1 MKNKKK
7 KQTKTKPLKFILGSI
22 QIIILIV
29 GILILG
35 TILFHTI
42 IDKPEFKITQ
52 KGECHEEVISEG
64 NRTQRITSLQGD
76 ITLLCEGVYSDGH
89 CQTFFEPVKITP
101 IRLYEEWDCSEY
113 SVWWEGDIKKEER
126 SERTCYRNLSLDS
139 IEIDGMHVLQ
149 KEHRDFNVFL
159 EFNYAETW
167 NEAYCD
173 WEEVDEINIH
183 CFNSFMEVIN
193 CDEIPK
199 ENPFYVKEVYKKM
212 GYRDR
217 VTNTF
222 SGLETLRDIEYFGED
237 KNGNSEYENYLIQ
250 LIKKE
255 ELSIEWL
262 ENNCKCS
269 LCINQEGSPSYP
281 EYAYLCGKD
290 FNPEENVKINLG
302 GDKCFE
308 YQYGEYKVEI
318 I

>member
-1 MKNKKK
+1 
-7 KQTKTKPLKFILGSI
+7 
-22 QIIILIV
+22 
-29 GILILG
+29 
-35 TILFHTI
+35 
-42 IDKPEFKITQ
+42 
-52 KGECHEEVISEG
+52 
-64 NRTQRITSLQGD
+64 
-76 ITLLCEGVYSDGH
+76 
-89 CQTFFEPVKITP
+89 
-101 IRLYEEWDCSEY
+101 
-113 SVWWEGDIKKEER
+113 
-126 SERTCYRNLSLDS
+126 
-139 IEIDGMHVLQ
+139 
-149 KEHRDFNVFL
+149 
-159 EFNYAETW
+159 
-167 NEAYCD
+167 
-173 WEEVDEINIH
+173 
-183 CFNSFMEVIN
+183 MEVIN